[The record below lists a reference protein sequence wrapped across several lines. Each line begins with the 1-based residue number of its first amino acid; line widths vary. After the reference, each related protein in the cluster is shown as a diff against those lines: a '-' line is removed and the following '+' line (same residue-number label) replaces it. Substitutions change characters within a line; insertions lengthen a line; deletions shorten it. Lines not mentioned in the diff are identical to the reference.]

1 MVDYINNHLSGF
13 WIALGFAL
21 LAAEVLLFGFTT
33 IIFLFAGL
41 GALASGLLMSAGLIP
56 ETWIAGTACFG
67 IATGVSSAILWKPL
81 ISMQNRPVPAQ
92 KPSSDIIGLE
102 FVLTDTIRTAAPGR
116 YRYSG
121 IDWKVEIDSSSD
133 LDELA
138 KGERVV
144 VVTVGVG
151 LLGVIKAGQ

>member
-1 MVDYINNHLSGF
+1 MVDYINNHMPGF

-81 ISMQNRPVPAQ
+81 MSMQNRSVPVQ
-92 KPSSDIIGLE
+92 KPSSDIVGLE
-102 FVLTDTIRTAAPGR
+102 FVLTDDISTIAPGS

-121 IDWKVEIDSSSD
+121 VDWKVEIDSSSD

-138 KGERVV
+138 KGVRVV

-151 LLGVIKAGQ
+151 LLGVVKAGQ

>member
-1 MVDYINNHLSGF
+1 MVYEYINSHMSGF
-13 WIALGFAL
+13 WIALGFSL

-41 GALASGLLMSAGLIP
+41 GALISGLLMSAGIIP
-56 ETWIAGTACFG
+56 ETWVAGTACFG
-67 IATGVSSAILWKPL
+67 IATGISSAILWKPL
-81 ISMQNRPVPAQ
+81 MAMQNKSVPKQ

-102 FVLTDTIRTAAPGR
+102 FVLTKDISTTEPGS

-121 IDWKVEIDSSSD
+121 IDWKVEIDGSSD
-133 LDELA
+133 VDTIA

-144 VVTVGVG
+144 VKTVEVG
-151 LLGVIKAGQ
+151 LLRVVKN

>member
-1 MVDYINNHLSGF
+1 MSGF

-41 GALASGLLMSAGLIP
+41 GALISGLLMSAGVIP
-56 ETWIAGTACFG
+56 ETWIAGTASFG
-67 IATGVSSAILWKPL
+67 IATGICSAVLWKPL
-81 ISMQNRPVPAQ
+81 MAMQDKSTPEQ
-92 KPSSDIIGLE
+92 KPSSDIVGLE
-102 FVLTDTIRTAAPGR
+102 FVLMEDISTTSPGS

-121 IDWKVEIDSSSD
+121 IDWKVEIDSSNDVSTI
-133 LDELA
+133 E

-144 VVTVGVG
+144 VVAVEVG
-151 LLGVIKAGQ
+151 LLCVTKK

>member
-1 MVDYINNHLSGF
+1 MLEYINAHLPGF

-41 GALASGLLMSAGLIP
+41 GALTAGLLMNIGVLP
-56 ETWIAGTACFG
+56 ETWIASTACFG
-67 IATGVSSAILWKPL
+67 IATGISSAILWKPMKA
-81 ISMQNRPVPAQ
+81 MQDRSVAKR
-92 KPSSDIIGLE
+92 KPTSDFVGIE
-102 FVLTDTIRTAAPGR
+102 FVLADDISATASGA

-133 LDELA
+133 LDELP
-138 KGERVV
+138 KGTRVT
-144 VVTVGVG
+144 VVTLEVGR
-151 LLGVIKAGQ
+151 LGVIKAS

>member
-1 MVDYINNHLSGF
+1 MLEYINAHMPGF

-41 GALASGLLMSAGLIP
+41 GALTAGLLMNLGVLP
-56 ETWIAGTACFG
+56 ETWVAGTACFG
-67 IATGVSSAILWKPL
+67 IATGVSSAILWKPMKAL
-81 ISMQNRPVPAQ
+81 QDKSVAKQ
-92 KPSSDIIGLE
+92 KPSSDFVGLK
-102 FVLTDTIRTAAPGR
+102 FVLADEISVTAPGT

-133 LDELA
+133 MGTLS
-138 KGERVV
+138 KGTRVK
-144 VVTVGVG
+144 VVTVEVG
-151 LLGVIKAGQ
+151 KLAVVKAAS

>member
-1 MVDYINNHLSGF
+1 MVEYINNHLSGF
-13 WIALGFAL
+13 WIGLGFAL

-81 ISMQNRPVPAQ
+81 ISMQNRSAPAQ
-92 KPSSDIIGLE
+92 KPSSDIVGLE
-102 FVLTDTIRTAAPGR
+102 FVLTDDISTTAPGR

-121 IDWKVEIDSSSD
+121 INWKVEIDSSSD
-133 LDELA
+133 RAELA
-138 KGERVV
+138 KGVRVV

-151 LLGVIKAGQ
+151 LLGVIKSGQ

>member
-1 MVDYINNHLSGF
+1 MIEYINNHIPGF

-21 LAAEVLLFGFTT
+21 MAAEVLLFGFTT

-41 GALASGLLMSAGLIP
+41 GALTSGLLMMVGVLP

-67 IATGVSSAILWKPL
+67 ITTGIFGVLLWKPL
-81 ISMQNRPVPAQ
+81 QKMQNAKPQ
-92 KPSSDIIGLE
+92 KEQSSDFDGLE
-102 FVLTDTIRTAAPGR
+102 FVLLSDISTTLPGK

-121 IDWKVEIDSSSD
+121 IDWKVEIDSGSGTD
-133 LDELA
+133 RLN

-144 VVTVGVG
+144 VVSTRVGVFQVVAKG
-151 LLGVIKAGQ
+151 